1 MPRLS
6 GPHSRTLATD
16 DDCLD
21 EMLAIPPPVPARDG
35 AVAAA
40 LLAFGLVHQW
50 SSSRAALVAALKR
63 RRARGLA
70 LSSALESGLLPTRAE
85 LSAWTHVDDTVQL
98 AFPELVAG
106 AVEGDATLDGPM
118 LLRAI
123 SEHDDAIESLL
134 ARLRDSP
141 DPDAERAT
149 LLRGILAAHPGERVI
164 AFCQYAETVNVL
176 RAKLANTP
184 GVAALT
190 AAGAR
195 IASGRVSR
203 EAVLSQFTPI
213 TGNATPAAR
222 AEHIALLLTTDLLSE
237 GLNLQEASVVVH
249 LDLPW
254 NPARLE
260 QRVGRVLRLGSRH
273 PVVTVY
279 SLSPP
284 AAANRLLHLERRLR
298 DKLRIAE
305 RTVGVA
311 GRILPLALV
320 PTATAANPTPSLAE
334 MRGTLAHELR
344 GWLGPVAT
352 NDVAGELP
360 LVAAAESTITGWLA
374 LVLHDG
380 DARLVAD
387 VGEGASDSVATIL
400 RAIEIAR
407 GVELSLPE
415 AATAAAVSAID
426 RWLAERRAASAI
438 HLEAAAGSRARRAAL
453 TRVARALSRVPRHR
467 RSALAPL
474 AAAARHA
481 VTATLAEGAER
492 ILDTLVAA
500 DLPDEA
506 WLRSVAAFAE
516 LNARG
521 PAGGAANCGPGSIV
535 AVVVFGPG

>member
-1 MPRLS
+1 
-6 GPHSRTLATD
+6 
-16 DDCLD
+16 
-21 EMLAIPPPVPARDG
+21 
-35 AVAAA
+35 
-40 LLAFGLVHQW
+40 
-50 SSSRAALVAALKR
+50 
-63 RRARGLA
+63 
-70 LSSALESGLLPTRAE
+70 
-85 LSAWTHVDDTVQL
+85 
-98 AFPELVAG
+98 
-106 AVEGDATLDGPM
+106 DATLDGPL

-134 ARLRDSP
+134 ARMHWSA
-141 DPDAERAT
+141 DPDDERAA
-149 LLRGILAAHPGERVI
+149 LLREILAAHPGERVI
-164 AFCQYAETVNVL
+164 AFGQYAETVNVL
-176 RAKLANTP
+176 RGKLAHTP

-203 EAVLSQFTPI
+203 DAVLSQFTPT
-213 TGNATPAAR
+213 TGNAAPLARAAR
-222 AEHIALLLTTDLLSE
+222 IDLLLTTDLLSE

-284 AAANRLLHLERRLR
+284 AAANRLLHLEQRLR
-298 DKLRIAE
+298 DKLRVAE

-311 GRILPLALV
+311 GRILPLALA
-320 PTATAANPTPSLAE
+320 PAPTAANPSPGLAE
-334 MRGTLAHELR
+334 LRGTLTHELR
-344 GWLGPVAT
+344 GWLAPVAT
-352 NDVAGELP
+352 NDAAGELP

-387 VGEGASDSVATIL
+387 VGEGASDSVATIV
-400 RAIEIAR
+400 RAIELAR
-407 GVELSLPE
+407 GTELPLRE
-415 AATAAAVSAID
+415 AAAGAAVSAIE
-426 RWLAERRAASAI
+426 RWLAQRRAASAI
-438 HLEAAAGSRARRAAL
+438 HLDAAAGSRARRAAL
-453 TRVARALSRVPRHR
+453 TRVARALARVPRHR

-474 AAAARHA
+474 AAAARQA

-521 PAGGAANCGPGSIV
+521 PADRGAGYGPGSIV
-535 AVVVFGPG
+535 AVVVFGPR